1 MKYMSWRP
9 FVAGGMLAIGIL
21 GGCSSKGIQ
30 PMTFDGSAWPGIS
43 AYSVVTVMPFQA
55 GPGVV
60 VDPQLGAQ
68 MAEGIA
74 RRLRSDFGQVFAQVR
89 TGTPAGQDNEL
100 VLLGEITECRTGQ
113 GPDGGSARLHG
124 QIGLQDA
131 ADTQDIANAR
141 FDTLRETAGMPGQIR
156 PLPELIAD
164 TEAAIAFTVARAKGW
179 KPAGT
184 P

>member
-1 MKYMSWRP
+1 
-9 FVAGGMLAIGIL
+9 
-21 GGCSSKGIQ
+21 
-30 PMTFDGSAWPGIS
+30 MTFDGSAWPGIS
-43 AYSVVTVMPFQA
+43 AYSVVTVMPLRA
-55 GPGVV
+55 GPGVAV
-60 VDPQLGAQ
+60 EPQLGAQ

-74 RRLRSDFGQVFAQVR
+74 QRLRSDFGQVFAQVR
-89 TGTPAGQDNEL
+89 TGTPMGQDNEL
-100 VLLGEITECRTGQ
+100 VVLGEITECRTGQ
-113 GPDGGSARLHG
+113 GADGGPVRLQG

-141 FDTLRETAGMPGQIR
+141 FDTLRRTAGMPDQVR
-156 PLPELIAD
+156 SFSELVSD